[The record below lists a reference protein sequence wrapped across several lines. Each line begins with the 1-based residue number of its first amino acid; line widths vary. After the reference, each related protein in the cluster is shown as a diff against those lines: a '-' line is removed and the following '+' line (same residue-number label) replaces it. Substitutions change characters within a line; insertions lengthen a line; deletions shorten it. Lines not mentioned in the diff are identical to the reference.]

1 MTAKLGRAC
10 TITINGAAFGAGRTK
25 SFSINNAPVDIST
38 DDDGAVRKLLDAAGE
53 QTFEISLSGLTE
65 SKTLRN
71 LAADSS
77 DAIVSVVLTYAVGE
91 TVTGDFFITSYSE
104 ELPHRDAQTFSLSL
118 ASAGSV
124 VVV

>member
-1 MTAKLGRAC
+1 MSAKLGRAC
-10 TITINGAAFGAGRTK
+10 TITINGAAFGAAKTK
-25 SFSINNAPVDIST
+25 SLSITNSPVDIST
-38 DDDGAVRKLLDAAGE
+38 DDDGAVRKLLDEAGE
-53 QTFEISLSGLTE
+53 QTFEISLSGTTK

-71 LAADSS
+71 LTANSS

-91 TVTGDFFITSYSE
+91 TVTGDFFITSYTE
-104 ELPHRDAQTFSLSL
+104 DLPHRDAQTFSLSL